1 MCGIFG
7 FTLKKNFNNGYYGEK
22 ISKDLLSSL
31 AKFSEARGKD
41 SSGICLKDYFKKNH
55 FIFKG
60 NLRVSDL
67 IKKKKFSNN
76 F

>member
-7 FTLKKNFNNGYYGEK
+7 FTLKKNFNDGYYGEK

-41 SSGICLKDYFKKNH
+41 SSGICLKDYFKKSFH
-55 FIFKG
+55 I
-60 NLRVSDL
+60 
-67 IKKKKFSNN
+67 
-76 F
+76 